1 MTKKDKLTPLQA
13 ARQYAEAHPDFEGE
27 VNVISLRSKSRRRGQ
42 TRQINRVWVTGG
54 RAALIKILGG
64 KNGPC
69 RACGRIVLDPV
80 LINAYRRDERAG
92 QPLGETDLARWK
104 QFSSDTTQYVYDHVC
119 CVHDV
124 CPACVESL
132 GLGPYLKQP
141 LPDWRQGSGF
151 KCVCEPTGFVAYDR
165 RPPMVEIDLS
175 RTNE

>member
-1 MTKKDKLTPLQA
+1 MKDKLTPLQA
-13 ARQYAEAHPDFEGE
+13 ARQYAAEYPDFEGE
-27 VNVISLRSKSRRRGQ
+27 VNVISLRSKSRRRGHTQQ
-42 TRQINRVWVTGG
+42 TSRVWVAGG
-54 RAALIKILGG
+54 RAALIKSLRG

-80 LINAYRRDERAG
+80 LVDAFRRDERAG

-151 KCVCEPTGFVAYDR
+151 KCVCEPAGFVAYDR